1 MEGVIEID
9 CSLITD
15 WESFHDVF
23 MENMGFPDFYG
34 RNLNAWI
41 DCMSSLAD
49 PEEGLTKVHC
59 SKGEVVTL
67 NLKNASSLKKHTP
80 EIYEALSECSA
91 FVNYR
96 QLEVGEPAVLA
107 LAYDL

>member
-9 CSLITD
+9 CYLVTD

-23 MENMGFPDFYG
+23 MENMGFPEFYG

-49 PEEGLTKVHC
+49 PEEAMTKVRC
-59 SKGEVVTL
+59 SKGSVVTL
-67 NLKNASSLKKHTP
+67 NLKNIGNLKENTP
-80 EIYEALSECSA
+80 EIYDALIESTA

-96 QLEVGEPAVLA
+96 LIEVGEPAVLA
-107 LAYDL
+107 LAYES